1 MKHLHPPYDLPEE
14 ILDLLR
20 IDNPGIIPEIADV
33 WHMVGTDAPV
43 ADSSRKERVRA
54 QVLASIQASSSPA
67 PPPVLRRR
75 SERSPLRLAFSRMS
89 LQATAHSVVAACLAL
104 LVVASFVMSPDIV
117 TVRVPSGTLVSQVT
131 LPDGSIASLSAGSL
145 LSFPESFDST
155 TRRVTLHGAAFLDVE
170 PSSVPFEVV
179 TFDAVTRVL
188 GTSFSVEAWP
198 SNIEAASRVVVATGK
213 VEVRSREQASILTPG
228 QALRISSNTIETDVN
243 VPLVTS
249 WRTGGLSYS
258 NELVGNVLADLER
271 RYAIQLEAPASIR
284 LRRISI
290 QKRQAS
296 DVAEV
301 IGDISA
307 TVGIRYRAIQGGYEL
322 YLQ

>member
-1 MKHLHPPYDLPEE
+1 MKHIQPPYDLPEE

-20 IDNPGIIPEIADV
+20 NDNPGSIPEMVDV
-33 WHMVGTDAPV
+33 WRLAGIGAPV
-43 ADSSRKERVRA
+43 ADGSRKERVRA
-54 QVLASIQASSSPA
+54 RVMASIQASPA
-67 PPPVLRRR
+67 APPVLRRR
-75 SERSPLRLAFSRMS
+75 SERSPLRLVFSRMTTFS
-89 LQATAHSVVAACLAL
+89 SVAACLAL
-104 LVVASFVMSPDIV
+104 LVVASFVLSPDVV
-117 TVRVPSGTLVSQVT
+117 TVRVPAGTLVSQVT
-131 LPDGSIASLSAGSL
+131 LPDGSIASLSAGTR
-145 LSFPESFDST
+145 LSYPASFDNA
-155 TRRVTLHGAAFLDVE
+155 TRRVRVHGTAFLDVE

-213 VEVRSREQASILTPG
+213 VEVRSGDLASILSPG
-228 QALRISSNTIETDVN
+228 QSIRTSTNTVETDVN